1 MTENVPA
8 AAGNTSGD
16 SDNNAQSGLPANRA
30 EADSGSPSRALAT
43 AGAGGGDSPDLLDK
57 EPSTLKRMHPL
68 VAGFNRLTMMRQFGL
83 LVGLAASIALGLGV
97 VLWSQREAYHPL
109 MNSTNTYAAADV
121 IQVLQSEKVNFDID
135 PASGVILVRQD
146 DLHRARL
153 AIAGAGLSNDQTV
166 GYELLDQDQPLGTSQ
181 FMENA
186 RYMRALEGELART
199 IASMNQVRAAR
210 VHLAIPERSVFIR
223 DRRQPTA
230 SVFTELHAGADLDV
244 DSIRAIRNLV
254 ATSIPELKPE
264 SVSVVDQRGQLLS
277 AQTENPE
284 DELTDRQFQYT
295 QRVEDNLLNQ
305 INSILGPVV
314 GRDNFRAEVNA
325 DIDFTQV
332 EQAEE
337 LYNPDLIALRSEQTI
352 EEERI
357 GEPEG
362 GIPGALTNQPPG
374 AAEAPEEV
382 DPAAQN
388 NTPPPSTTRNEATRN
403 YEVDRTLSYTQ
414 FQQGRMRR
422 LTVAVVVDDLVSTN
436 PETGELVRENWTE
449 ADLQQ
454 LRLLV
459 QDAVGYDPSRG
470 DSVNIVNSGFR
481 GVADAVDDSP
491 WYTQPWFWEIAKQ
504 ILAGLF
510 VLILVFGIL
519 RPALRSLL
527 SRGEEAEEEDD
538 LASLDVDEDSIT
550 DDKLTLSTADE
561 YALPGPSEQFER
573 QLDALRGLIAED
585 PGRVALV
592 LKRWI
597 MSND

>member
-8 AAGNTSGD
+8 AAGNSSDD
-16 SDNNAQSGLPANRA
+16 SDNNAQSGLPAT
-30 EADSGSPSRALAT
+30 ADDTGSSSRAVAT
-43 AGAGGGDSPDLLDK
+43 TGAGSSDSPDLVDK
-57 EPSTLKRMHPL
+57 EPSALKRMHPL

-97 VLWSQREAYHPL
+97 VLWSQRETYHPL

-121 IQVLQSEKVNFDID
+121 IQVLQNEKVNFDID

-230 SVFTELHAGADLDV
+230 SVFTELHAGADMDI

-284 DELTDRQFQYT
+284 EELTDRQFQYT

-382 DPAAQN
+382 DPEAQN

-436 PETGELVRENWTE
+436 PETGELERENWTE
-449 ADLQQ
+449 EDLQQ

-459 QDAVGYDPSRG
+459 QDAVGFDPSRG

-481 GVADAVDDSP
+481 GVGDAVEDSP

-527 SRGEEAEEEDD
+527 SRGEEDEEEDD

-550 DDKLTLSTADE
+550 DDKVTLSTADE